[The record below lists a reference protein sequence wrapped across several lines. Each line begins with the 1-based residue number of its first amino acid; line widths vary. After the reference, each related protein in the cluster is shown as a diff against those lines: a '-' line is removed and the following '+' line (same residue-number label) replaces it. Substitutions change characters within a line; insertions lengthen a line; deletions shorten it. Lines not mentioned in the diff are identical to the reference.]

1 VASAFL
7 VASAHEEE
15 AFAAAIAQLQP
26 NGVTLVVMMGM
37 GRSEAVASRLIDRG
51 WSRGTPAAVI
61 VDASRPE
68 QQVWRGTLDQLAA
81 GAPTID
87 GEGAGTI
94 VIGNVVTIGLQE
106 SGIENQEFGMRNRI
120 LNSKF

>member
-1 VASAFL
+1 
-7 VASAHEEE
+7 
-15 AFAAAIAQLQP
+15 
-26 NGVTLVVMMGM
+26 MMGM
-37 GRSEAVASRLIDRG
+37 GRSEAVASRVIDRG

-94 VIGNVVTIGLQE
+94 VIGDVVTVGLAAADVE
-106 SGIENQEFGMRNRI
+106 RPARVERTHVSR
-120 LNSKF
+120 